1 MKIEFNGTPGKVLM
15 EVSDFLE
22 MKAPKQNLTPAAAK
36 AVTEVVIDTV
46 KKEAKAK
53 LEKQAARKEAP
64 APAPK
69 KEEPKPEEADMK
81 PTPAPA
87 PKPAEEKKTSP
98 ADLRTWCAAY
108 CQVVPDGKA
117 RIKQWLQDKGL
128 KKVSDIPE
136 FDLPDFKAMV
146 NPKDL
151 ITMCAAYCQKVSDG
165 SARIKQ
171 WLTDKGYTKISDIPE
186 AELDEFKA
194 LVSI

>member
-1 MKIEFNGTPGKVLM
+1 MKIEFNGTPGEVMM

-22 MKAPKQNLTPAAAK
+22 LKAPKQNLTPAAAK

-53 LEKQAARKEAP
+53 IEKQAAKKEVP

-69 KEEPKPEEADMK
+69 PAEADMK

-98 ADLRTWCAAY
+98 ADLRTMCAAY
-108 CQVVPDGKA
+108 CQKVPDGKA
-117 RIKQWLQDKGL
+117 RIKQWLTDKGY

-136 FDLPDFKAMV
+136 ADLPEFKAMV
-146 NPKDL
+146 N
-151 ITMCAAYCQKVSDG
+151 I
-165 SARIKQ
+165 
-171 WLTDKGYTKISDIPE
+171 
-186 AELDEFKA
+186 
-194 LVSI
+194 

>member
-1 MKIEFNGTPGKVLM
+1 MM

-22 MKAPKQNLTPAAAK
+22 LKAPKQNLTPAAAK

-53 LEKQAARKEAP
+53 LEKQAAKKEAQT
-64 APAPK
+64 PAPK
-69 KEEPKPEEADMK
+69 PAEADMK

-98 ADLRTWCAAY
+98 ADLRTLCAAY
-108 CQVVPDGKA
+108 CQKVPDGKA
-117 RIKQWLQDKGL
+117 RIKQWLGDKGF

-136 FDLPDFKAMV
+136 ADLP
-146 NPKDL
+146 
-151 ITMCAAYCQKVSDG
+151 
-165 SARIKQ
+165 
-171 WLTDKGYTKISDIPE
+171 
-186 AELDEFKA
+186 EFKA